1 MALVNDYRPASKNN
15 TEAVVVELDGRP
27 HVFYVA
33 TRAIPA
39 NTEVREEERGAG
51 GLTDTGGGKA
61 PAFKPP
67 PMRPI
72 PVEHHTGRCKT
83 VQCLTVRVECTVWM
97 VGVHRLRAQLL
108 GRAGDNPPRARAN
121 NSHHGVTA
129 DRGGTHG
136 RA

>member
-51 GLTDTGGGKA
+51 GLTRGVE
-61 PAFKPP
+61 
-67 PMRPI
+67 RPLPSNHPRCGPFQLSTI
-72 PVEHHTGRCKT
+72 PGAAR
-83 VQCLTVRVECTVWM
+83 QCNV
-97 VGVHRLRAQLL
+97 
-108 GRAGDNPPRARAN
+108 
-121 NSHHGVTA
+121 
-129 DRGGTHG
+129 
-136 RA
+136 